1 MKIKMQLN
9 QSFCIYPNPR
19 QLQRSTSISTNL
31 YTYSNVNVNVNTNVI
46 ENTNPNIVGHKV
58 VLGTI
63 VNKPKKSVTFFE
75 TKNPLEKDHLEPI
88 DFKELDNKV
97 EKLLSN
103 INMIKGAIA
112 LYSMNNDEASYLKL
126 VKYINYMTE
135 LQHQFDNI
143 ICK

>member
-1 MKIKMQLN
+1 MHMA
-9 QSFCIYPNPR
+9 QSFYINPKPNPNTT
-19 QLQRSTSISTNL
+19 LRSSSISTNL
-31 YTYSNVNVNVNTNVI
+31 YRF
-46 ENTNPNIVGHKV
+46 ENTNPNV
-58 VLGTI
+58 VVGTI
-63 VNKPKKSVTFFE
+63 VGNKPPKKSVNFVE
-75 TKNPLEKDHLEPI
+75 PLPI

-143 ICK
+143 MCK

>member
-1 MKIKMQLN
+1 MA
-9 QSFCIYPNPR
+9 QSFYINPNTT
-19 QLQRSTSISTNL
+19 LHRSPSISTNL
-31 YTYSNVNVNVNTNVI
+31 YRF
-46 ENTNPNIVGHKV
+46 ENTNPNVVIV
-58 VLGTI
+58 GTI
-63 VNKPKKSVTFFE
+63 VGNKPPKKSVSFVE
-75 TKNPLEKDHLEPI
+75 PPI
-88 DFKELDNKV
+88 DFKELDTKV